1 MIRRPPRSTLFP
13 YTTLFRSN
21 TEGDDGPEQVAGLWT
36 TSELFHVFGVWPSLG
51 RAFTDQETRPD
62 ASPVAILSHGY
73 WQRRFGSVP
82 HILCGNNQNEHQPT
96 TLVRIHPTR
105 FRG

>member
-73 WQRRFGSVP
+73 WQRRLRADPDNLSQKNAKVHPP
-82 HILCGNNQNEHQPT
+82 HTPVW
-96 TLVRIHPTR
+96 TLPP
-105 FRG
+105 